1 MTYENY
7 KDFERSLSRAIEGSR
22 VEQGRLKDVIY
33 SLQNGA
39 FGHKE
44 AIVADNVTAWFNTAV
59 APAFEQSYAAQE
71 EIWKKIATEEKLN
84 DFRPT
89 RFYEL
94 HRTEASVIG
103 ENGGYHAPAGTL
115 PRIPEL
121 TPYPTFGYQAAGKWV
136 QTGKHGIRTQISWE
150 AILNDDW
157 GLLERFP
164 QDAARLTARTKD
176 TSVLGVL
183 FSLNPATP
191 GFNSGVIGDNLGTVL
206 QQRGADDATIFNDVK
221 KNAPLTL
228 DSLNAAIRQVAES
241 RDVEGNPVAV
251 SKFVLLVPTALEPVA
266 KAIVGMGNLEREV
279 TAKNGKVKY
288 QTGRAVSADVE
299 VVGSDLVG
307 LLGGTSQ
314 GASNWVLL
322 PAGGKTAARRT
333 LVRTTLRGYDKPELR
348 MHNVTGVSMGG
359 GRISPTDGSFDNDDV
374 QARVRLI
381 TGGAILNSD
390 GIIAST
396 GLSA

>member
-7 KDFERSLSRAIEGSR
+7 KEFETSLARAIEGSR
-22 VEQGRLKDVIY
+22 YEQGRLKDVIY
-33 SLQNGA
+33 DLQNGA

-44 AIVADNVTAWFNTAV
+44 AVVADHVTAWFNTAV

-71 EIWKKIATEEKLN
+71 MIWKKLASEEKLN

-94 HRTEASVIG
+94 HRTDASIVG
-103 ENGGYHAPAGTL
+103 ENGGYTAPVGTL

-121 TPYPTFGYQAAGKWV
+121 TPYPTFGYQASGKWV
-136 QTGKHGIRTQISWE
+136 QTGKHGIRTQLSWE

-157 GLLERFP
+157 SLIERFP
-164 QDAARLTARTKD
+164 RDAARLAARTED

-183 FSLNPATP
+183 FSLDPSAP
-191 GFNSGVIGDNLGTVL
+191 GFNKGVIGDDLGTVL
-206 QQRGADDATIFNDVK
+206 QQRGADDATLFNDVK
-221 KNAPLTL
+221 KNAALTL
-228 DSLNAAIRQVAES
+228 DSLNAAILQVAES
-241 RDVEGNPVAV
+241 RDVEGNPIAV
-251 SKFVLLVPTALEPVA
+251 SKYVLLVPTALEPVA
-266 KAIVGMGNLEREV
+266 RSIVGMGNLEREV
-279 TAKNGKVKY
+279 STKNGKIKY
-288 QTGRAVSADVE
+288 QTGRAVAADVE
-299 VVGSDLVG
+299 VVASDLVG
-307 LLGGTSQ
+307 VLGGSQQ

-322 PAGGKTAARRT
+322 PAGGKTAARQT

-396 GLSA
+396 GLGA